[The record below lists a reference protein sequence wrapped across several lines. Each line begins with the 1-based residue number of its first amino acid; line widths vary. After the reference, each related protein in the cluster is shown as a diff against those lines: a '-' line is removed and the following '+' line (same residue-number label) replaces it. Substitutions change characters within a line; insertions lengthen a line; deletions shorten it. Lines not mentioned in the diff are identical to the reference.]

1 MSGDYRPRQYAHDSG
16 IADLRMQCFQQLDL
30 ACSMEFDE
38 ESQTPEIFF
47 HQLELRPPDM
57 NLGAGSG
64 SHAEQTAKIMIGLS
78 STASWTSFSS
88 TETSTRRLLRR
99 WSAPCYLFRSAH
111 ARAMPEE
118 IKRVLTDQLSI
129 LLCTPAL

>member
-1 MSGDYRPRQYAHDSG
+1 
-16 IADLRMQCFQQLDL
+16 
-30 ACSMEFDE
+30 MEFDE

-47 HQLELRPPDM
+47 HL
-57 NLGAGSG
+57 
-64 SHAEQTAKIMIGLS
+64 MIGLS

-111 ARAMPEE
+111 DRAMPEE

-129 LLCTPAL
+129 LLFPVDANLKRERVSADKIHFDSVGNVMIER